1 MRTRSTATWNSDM
14 KKKEDLKREVYI
26 RPNPAKDEVQ
36 IYGMARMEVAT
47 IAVWT
52 RSGHAISLKE
62 KQNGNTNRH
71 HTIERRRRIA
81 GRRCDQSKA
90 SGGGHR
96 KKEGIGSHAEIRISA

>member
-1 MRTRSTATWNSDM
+1 M

-62 KQNGNTNRH
+62 KQNG
-71 HTIERRRRIA
+71 TIDVSHLRPGLYSLVITCWD
-81 GRRCDQSKA
+81 GSMISK
-90 SGGGHR
+90 
-96 KKEGIGSHAEIRISA
+96 RISIRR